1 MAQSKVK
8 SRKQEKRLKARR
20 EGWDA
25 IPTSDKTGRSGR
37 YSFTKPGS
45 NKK

>member
-1 MAQSKVK
+1 MANSKVK
-8 SRKQEKRLKARR
+8 PTKQKERLQARKQA
-20 EGWDA
+20 WDV
-25 IPTSDKTGRSGR
+25 IPLSEKTGKSGR